1 MAKIVFMGTPAF
13 ALPSLTRLLE
23 AHDLLAVVTQPDRP
37 AGRKKQLRPS
47 PVKQLAL
54 ANGIPLLQPARIR
67 QPDAIDAL
75 RQLEAELFV
84 VVAYGQILPQALLDL
99 PHHGTI
105 NVHASLLPR
114 WRGAAPI
121 QAAIRAGDSESGVT
135 IMLLDAGLDT
145 GPLLSRRSLE
155 LAADE
160 TGASLHDKLS
170 LLGADLLLETIPAY
184 LSGEIKPQAQDD
196 ALATYAPQI
205 KKAQGEIDWK
215 LPAVE
220 IDRLVRAFTPWPGTF
235 SHWAGK
241 TLKIISGR
249 AFQGAARPGMVVMR
263 DGELAIGTGAGL
275 YMAHELQLAGKK
287 RLTARDFINGN
298 RDIIGAQLGER
309 GGQP

>member
-13 ALPSLTRLLE
+13 ALPSLERLLA

-54 ANGIPLLQPARIR
+54 SHGLPLFQPRR
-67 QPDAIDAL
+67 VREPQAIEAL
-75 RQLEAELFV
+75 RQLKADLFI

-99 PHHGTI
+99 PRQGTI

-121 QAAIRAGDSESGVT
+121 QAAIRAGDAESGVT

-145 GPLLSRRSLE
+145 GPLLSKRSLE
-155 LAADE
+155 LMPDE

-184 LSGEIKPQAQDD
+184 LSGEIAPQAQDD
-196 ALATYAPQI
+196 SLATYAPQI
-205 KKAQGEIDWK
+205 KKSEGEIDWNM
-215 LPAVE
+215 PALE
-220 IDRLVRAFTPWPGTF
+220 IDRLVRAFTPWPGAF

-249 AFQGAARPGMVVMR
+249 PYDGAAKPGSVQQR
-263 DGELAIGTGAGL
+263 DGELAIGTGAGFYL
-275 YMAHELQLAGKK
+275 ASELQLAGKK
-287 RLTARDFINGN
+287 RLTARDFINGHG
-298 RDIIGAQLGER
+298 DIIGAQLEAPR
-309 GGQP
+309 